1 MKRSRYSTLLWTCLP
16 VKTGLH
22 WQHVCFAEERQDCA
36 ISRTNYNLDG
46 ASRFW
51 RRPAMMPH
59 ERRLNI
65 RKPLEHIAYLSLPPN
80 NGGMVLDVSEGG
92 LAFRAIAP
100 VEADGPIHFR
110 FAIDSATRIKAV
122 GELAWKDETGKSGG
136 LRFTE
141 LPDEAREQIRLWA
154 GQSQTRAQTRAQAMV
169 QAMVQT
175 RAQTFAQTKAQ
186 VSAQPSVIDIPVAE
200 PAIAAEVAP
209 SSEADLAPVAAASN
223 PPPYNWKPSI
233 YSGLSNSLSMFPLEQ
248 NSEAGTTSFAVPQS
262 ACMAHPIA
270 AVGLTIALAF
280 LVSIGIFTYVST
292 SRAGE
297 LFFDWGEKV
306 LGRFYSQPITS
317 DPPPPAR
324 FAPDSSKTPQQ

>member
-1 MKRSRYSTLLWTCLP
+1 
-16 VKTGLH
+16 
-22 WQHVCFAEERQDCA
+22 
-36 ISRTNYNLDG
+36 
-46 ASRFW
+46 
-51 RRPAMMPH
+51 MMPH

-65 RKPLEHIAYLSLPPN
+65 RKSLEHIAYLSLPPN
-80 NGGMVLDVSEGG
+80 NGGLVLDVSEGG

-154 GQSQTRAQTRAQAMV
+154 GQSQTRG
-169 QAMVQT
+169 QT

-186 VSAQPSVIDIPVAE
+186 VSAPPSVIDIPVAE

-223 PPPYNWKPSI
+223 PLPYNWKPSI

-248 NSEAGTTSFAVPQS
+248 DSEAGATSFAVPQS